1 MTAEAPL
8 PELPTTDVFRAWTP
22 DAGPARSGD
31 RRLTLDPGRWTA
43 VKERADR
50 FGGSGPDAMCTAFT
64 DVIGAWSRTTGFA
77 VRRDDAPRGAIVPD
91 ADPTAPFRARLA
103 STARRTDATGEKLPV
118 AYAFGTARRADDGD
132 PLIGC
137 AAEETPEGALRVTWH
152 VREGAFADPTADA
165 MFDAFEQRVRALADS
180 EAAWESTAGIPLPPA
195 QAECRARRNA
205 TRRPLPDGLLHE
217 GVAAQCRRT
226 PRATA
231 VVAADAT
238 LTYAELH
245 ARASAVAAHLRARP
259 EGPGRIV
266 AVTLDKSAAQ
276 IVAVLGI
283 LMAGAAYLPLDPSQP
298 TARRDRILADAGVR
312 HVLVPDAAAGAQA
325 WPEGVTAVPVD
336 GLDGVDEGVEDGG
349 TAVEASPANPDDLAY
364 VIYTS
369 GSTGVPKGVMISHR
383 AALNTV
389 EDLNERFQ
397 VGADDRMLGLASL
410 GFDLSVYDIFGLLA
424 VGGVLVL
431 PDPARRTDPAHW
443 ADLVARHGVTLWN
456 SVPAQLGLLTDHL
469 ESEGTGAAAAS
480 LRLALMSG
488 DWIPLS
494 LPDRIRAL
502 APGLRLI
509 SLGGAT
515 EAAIWSIWYA
525 IEEVAPHWPSI
536 PYGTPL
542 DNQSWHVL
550 DEHLRP
556 RPDGVVGE
564 LYIGGAGLA
573 MGYLGDPE
581 KTAHRFIQ
589 HPDTGERLYR
599 TGDLGRYHPDGVL
612 ELLGREDRQVKIR
625 GHRVEPAEV
634 EAALLAHPA
643 VKDAAVVA
651 HPDASGG
658 LRLAAYYVVAGT
670 EAGTAQLREHLGAQ
684 LPAYMVPSTFTAL
697 AGLPLTANG
706 KVDRAALPDPAV
718 PDGTGTAEAEPDQEP
733 ATETERVLAE
743 IWAAVLEVE
752 TVRPADDFFLLGGH
766 SMLATQVVAE
776 LRERLGIKVP
786 LRLMFEETT
795 LRGLGA
801 VIAAKA
807 AERDMHEV
815 TGGVR

>member
-1 MTAEAPL
+1 MTAEAPP

-22 DAGPARSGD
+22 DAGPAHPGS
-31 RRLTLDPGRWTA
+31 RRLILDRERWTA
-43 VKERADR
+43 VRERAGR
-50 FGGSGPDAMCTAFT
+50 YGATSPDAVCTAFT
-64 DVIGAWSRTTGFA
+64 DVIGAWSRNADFT

-91 ADPTAPFRARLA
+91 TDPVAPFDTRLA
-103 STARRTDATGEKLPV
+103 AAARRTDLTGHGSPV
-118 AYAFGTARRADDGD
+118 AYAFGTAPREDDGEL
-132 PLIGC
+132 LIGC
-137 AAEETPEGALRVTWH
+137 HAEESPDGALRVTWH
-152 VREGAFADPTADA
+152 VRETAFAGGTVDA
-165 MFDAFEQRVRALADS
+165 MFTAFERRVRALADTD
-180 EAAWESTAGIPLPPA
+180 EAWESTAGVPLPPE
-195 QAECRARRNA
+195 QETCRAQRNA
-205 TRRPLPDGLLHE
+205 TRRPLPEALLHE
-217 GVAAQCRRT
+217 GVVAQCRRT
-226 PRATA
+226 PRAPA
-231 VVAADAT
+231 VIAADAV
-238 LTYAELH
+238 LSYAELH

-259 EGPGRIV
+259 KGPGRIV
-266 AVTLDKSAAQ
+266 AVALDKSTAQ
-276 IVAVLGI
+276 IAAVLGV
-283 LMAGAAYLPLDPSQP
+283 LMAGAAYLPLDPAQP
-298 TARRDRILADAGVR
+298 AARRDRILADAAVR
-312 HVLVPDAAAGAQA
+312 HVLVPDAAAGAGA

-336 GLDGVDEGVEDGG
+336 GLSDGE
-349 TAVEASPANPDDLAY
+349 APVEASAAHPDDLAY

-389 EDLNERFQ
+389 EDINRRFE

-424 VGGVLVL
+424 VGGALVL
-431 PDPARRTDPAHW
+431 PDPGRRADPAHW
-443 ADLVARHGVTLWN
+443 ADLVARHRITLWN

-469 ESEGTGAAAAS
+469 ESEGSGAAAAS

-502 APGLRLI
+502 VPGLRLN

-525 IEEVAPHWPSI
+525 IGEVPPHWPSI
-536 PYGTPL
+536 PYGIPL

-550 DEHLRP
+550 DDHLRP

-581 KTAHRFIQ
+581 KTAHRFVR
-589 HPDTGERLYR
+589 HPETGERLYR

-643 VKDAAVVA
+643 VKDAAVTA

-658 LRLAAYYVVAGT
+658 LRLAAYYVVGT

-684 LPAYMVPSTFTAL
+684 LPAYMVPSTFTPL
-697 AGLPLTANG
+697 DRLPLTANG
-706 KVDRAALPDPAV
+706 KVDRAALPDPAATA
-718 PDGTGTAEAEPDQEP
+718 GTGTAGAEQDQEP
-733 ATETERVLAE
+733 VTEAERVLAE

-752 TVRPADDFFLLGGH
+752 TVRPADDFFELGGH
-766 SMLATQVVAE
+766 SLLATQVVAE
-776 LRERLGIKVP
+776 LRERLGVKVP

-795 LRGLGA
+795 LRGFGA
-801 VIAAKA
+801 VVAAKA
-807 AERDMHEV
+807 AQRDGHEV

>member
-1 MTAEAPL
+1 VTVEASL
-8 PELPTTDVFRAWTP
+8 PELPTTDVFRPWSP
-22 DAGPARSGD
+22 DAGPAD
-31 RRLTLDPGRWTA
+31 RGSRLLTLDRARWSA
-43 VKERADR
+43 VQERADR
-50 FGGSGPDAMCTAFT
+50 FAGGAPDAVCTAFT
-64 DVIGAWSRTTGFA
+64 DVIGAWSRTAGFA
-77 VRRDDAPRGAIVPD
+77 VRRDDGPQGAIVPD
-91 ADPTAPFRARLA
+91 ADPAAPFHSRLSAAARP
-103 STARRTDATGEKLPV
+103 TDLSSDRLPV
-118 AYAFGTARRADDGD
+118 AYAFGTPLHEADGELLVGCHAEQTPDG
-132 PLIGC
+132 
-137 AAEETPEGALRVTWH
+137 ELRVTWH
-152 VREGAFADPTADA
+152 VRETAFPGGTVDA
-165 MFDAFEQRVRALADS
+165 MFAAFAHRVRALADTD
-180 EAAWESTAGIPLPPA
+180 EAWERTTGIPLPPA
-195 QAECRARRNA
+195 QAKCRAERNA
-205 TRRPLPDGLLHE
+205 TRRPLPEGLLHE
-217 GVAAQCRRT
+217 GVVAQSLRT
-226 PRATA
+226 PQATA
-231 VVAADAT
+231 VIAADAV

-245 ARASAVAAHLRARP
+245 ARASAVAAHLRAHSD
-259 EGPGRIV
+259 GPGRIV
-266 AVTLDKSAAQ
+266 AVALDKSTSQ
-276 IVAVLGI
+276 IAAVLGI
-283 LMAGAAYLPLDPSQP
+283 LLAGAAYLPLDPAQP
-298 TARRDRILADAGVR
+298 TARRNRILADAGVR
-312 HVLVPDAAAGAQA
+312 HVLVPDAAAGAGT

-336 GLDGVDEGVEDGG
+336 DLDDGE
-349 TAVEASPANPDDLAY
+349 AAPEASAAHPEDLAY

-389 EDLNERFQ
+389 EDLNGRFG
-397 VGADDRMLGLASL
+397 VGADDHMLGLASL

-431 PDPARRTDPAHW
+431 PDPGRRSDPAHW
-443 ADLVARHGVTLWN
+443 ADLVARHHVTLWN
-456 SVPAQLGLLTDHL
+456 SVPAQLGLLTDYL
-469 ESEGTGAAAAS
+469 AGEGTGATVAS
-480 LRLALMSG
+480 LRLAMLSG

-502 APGLRLI
+502 VPDLRLI

-515 EAAIWSIWYA
+515 EAAIWSIWYP
-525 IEEVAPHWPSI
+525 IGEVRPHWPSI

-550 DEHLRP
+550 DENLRP

-573 MGYLGDPE
+573 MGYLGDQE
-581 KTAHRFIQ
+581 KTAHRFIR
-589 HPDTGERLYR
+589 HPETGERLYR

-643 VKDAAVVA
+643 VKDAAVIA

-658 LRLAAYYVVAGT
+658 LRLAAYYVLSGT
-670 EAGTAQLREHLGAQ
+670 EFGAAELREHLGAQ
-684 LPAYMVPSTFTAL
+684 LPAYMVPSTFTPL
-697 AGLPLTANG
+697 GRLPLTANG
-706 KVDRAALPDPAV
+706 KVDRAALPDPAA
-718 PDGTGTAEAEPDQEP
+718 PSDTGAAGAAEGDEEP
-733 ATETERVLAE
+733 ATEAERVLAE

-795 LRGLGA
+795 LRGFGA

-807 AERDMHEV
+807 AERGVHEV

>member
-1 MTAEAPL
+1 MTVEAPL
-8 PELPTTDVFRAWTP
+8 PELPTTDVFRPWTP
-22 DAGPARSGD
+22 DAGPADPGSRL
-31 RRLTLDPGRWTA
+31 LTLDRARWTA
-43 VKERADR
+43 VQEWADR
-50 FGGSGPDAMCTAFT
+50 FGGAAPDAVCTAFT
-64 DVIGAWSRTTGFA
+64 EVIAAWSRTTGFA
-77 VRRDDAPRGAIVPD
+77 VRRDDAPQGAIVPD
-91 ADPTAPFRARLA
+91 ADSAAPFHTRLSA
-103 STARRTDATGEKLPV
+103 AAHRIDVTGHGLPV
-118 AYAFGTARRADDGD
+118 AYAFGTPLRAVDGE

-137 AAEETPEGALRVTWH
+137 HAEETPDGELRVTWH
-152 VREGAFADPTADA
+152 VRETAFAGGTADA
-165 MFDAFEQRVRALADS
+165 MFAAFAHRLRALADTD
-180 EAAWESTAGIPLPPA
+180 EAWESTAAVPLPPE
-195 QAECRARRNA
+195 QAERRTERNA
-205 TRRPLPDGLLHE
+205 TSRPLPEGLLHD
-217 GVAAQCRRT
+217 GVLAQCLRT
-226 PRATA
+226 PEATA
-231 VVAADAT
+231 VVAADAV
-238 LTYAELH
+238 LTYGELH

-259 EGPGRIV
+259 DGPGRIV
-266 AVTLDKSAAQ
+266 AVALDKSTAQ
-276 IVAVLGI
+276 IAAVLGI
-283 LMAGAAYLPLDPSQP
+283 LLAGAAYLPLDPAQP
-298 TARRDRILADAGVR
+298 TARRNRILADAGVR
-312 HVLVPDAAAGAQA
+312 HVLVPDAAAGAGS

-336 GLDGVDEGVEDGG
+336 DLAGG
-349 TAVEASPANPDDLAY
+349 EATVEAAAAHPEDLAY

-389 EDLNERFQ
+389 EDLNGRFG

-431 PDPARRTDPAHW
+431 PDPGRRSDPAHW
-443 ADLVARHGVTLWN
+443 ADLVARHHVTLWN

-469 ESEGTGAAAAS
+469 EGEGTGIAVAS
-480 LRLALMSG
+480 LRLAMLSG

-494 LPDRIRAL
+494 LPDRVRAL
-502 APGLRLI
+502 VPDLRLI

-525 IEEVAPHWPSI
+525 IGEVRPHWPSI

-550 DEHLRP
+550 DAHLRP

-581 KTAHRFIQ
+581 KTAHRFIE
-589 HPDTGERLYR
+589 HPETGERLYR

-643 VKDAAVVA
+643 VKDAAVIA

-658 LRLAAYYVVAGT
+658 LRLAAYYVVSGT
-670 EAGTAQLREHLGAQ
+670 EAGTAELREHLGAN
-684 LPAYMVPSTFTAL
+684 LPAYMVPSTFTPL
-697 AGLPLTANG
+697 GQLPLTANG
-706 KVDRAALPDPAV
+706 KVDRAALPDPAA
-718 PDGTGTAEAEPDQEP
+718 PSDTGAAGAAEQDQDQEP
-733 ATETERVLAE
+733 ATEAERVLAE

-776 LRERLGIKVP
+776 LRERLGVKVP

-795 LRGLGA
+795 LRGFGA

-807 AERDMHEV
+807 AERGAQEV